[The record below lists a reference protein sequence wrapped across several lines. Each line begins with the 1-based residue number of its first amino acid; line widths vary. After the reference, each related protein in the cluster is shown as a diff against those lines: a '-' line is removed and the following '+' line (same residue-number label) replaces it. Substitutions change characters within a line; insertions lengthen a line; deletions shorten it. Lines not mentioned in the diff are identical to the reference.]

1 MAVYGISL
9 DSVSEQARFAQEHEL
24 GFPLLSD
31 PDGSGAAKYEV
42 PLIRGLYAS
51 RATFV
56 IDPTGVVRHIDHE
69 VRVDTHGEDLLALIA
84 RLRE

>member
-9 DSVSEQARFAQEHEL
+9 DSVNEQARFSKEHQL

-42 PLIRGLYAS
+42 PLLGGHYAS
-51 RATFV
+51 RMTFV
-56 IDPTGVVRHIDHE
+56 IDPAGVLRHIDRE
-69 VRVDTHGEDLLALIA
+69 VRVDTHGQDLLLLLE
-84 RLRE
+84 RLRK

>member
-9 DSVSEQARFAQEHEL
+9 DSVSEQARFAKEHAL

-31 PDGSGAAKYEV
+31 PDGSGAAKFGV
-42 PLIRGLYAS
+42 PLIKDRYAS
-51 RATFV
+51 RMTFV
-56 IDPTGVVRHIDHE
+56 IDPGGVLRHIDRAVQVE
-69 VRVDTHGEDLLALIA
+69 SHGEDLLELIE